1 MIPAM
6 DSDVQPVVTLVLRLW
21 RAGRCD
27 FRYQA
32 THVQTGEI
40 AYFRTIAAVLGY
52 VDDLSDRLSPRAREA
67 PLRFPTRRTA
77 HEQGIDRD
85 V

>member
-1 MIPAM
+1 M

-52 VDDLSDRLSPRAREA
+52 VDDLSDRLSPRAPREA

-77 HEQGIDRD
+77 HEKGIDRD